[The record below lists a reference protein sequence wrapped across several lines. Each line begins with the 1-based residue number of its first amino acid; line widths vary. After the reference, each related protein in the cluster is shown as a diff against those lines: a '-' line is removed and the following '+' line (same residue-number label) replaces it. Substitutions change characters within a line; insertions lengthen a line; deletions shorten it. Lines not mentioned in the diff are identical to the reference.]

1 LQPRPARYTAL
12 IHLSL
17 LAGGAVRPCDL
28 EKSREIVFH
37 VLPLGQVERAL
48 ILLEGMDGLTV
59 AAGTGAN
66 YLLVRYNVCEYTLE
80 GLETAL
86 SNQGFHL
93 DNSLLCKLRR
103 ALAYFCESVQRRNV
117 AANEP
122 DIKSQQAFMK
132 VYERHLHGDSDETP
146 EEWRGYK

>member
-1 LQPRPARYTAL
+1 M
-12 IHLSL
+12 
-17 LAGGAVRPCDL
+17 RPCDL
-28 EKSREIVFH
+28 EKNREIVFH
-37 VLPLGQVERAL
+37 PLPDGQVERAL
-48 ILLEGMDGLTV
+48 SLLDGLEGLEVTARV
-59 AAGTGAN
+59 ESFR
-66 YLLVRYNVCEYTLE
+66 LVVRYHVCEYTLE

-86 SNQGFHL
+86 ASQGFHL
-93 DNSLLCKLRR
+93 DNSLLSKLKR

-146 EEWRGYK
+146 EEWRSYK

>member
-1 LQPRPARYTAL
+1 M
-12 IHLSL
+12 
-17 LAGGAVRPCDL
+17 RPCDL
-28 EKSREIVFH
+28 EKIREIIFH
-37 VLPLGQVERAL
+37 PLPAGQTERAL
-48 ILLEGMDGLTV
+48 SLLAGLEGLEVTI
-59 AAGTGAN
+59 GADVHR
-66 YLLVRYNVCEYTLE
+66 LQVRYHICEYTLE

-86 SNQGFHL
+86 ASQGFHL
-93 DNSLLCKLRR
+93 DNSLLSKLRR
-103 ALAYFCESVQRRNV
+103 ALAYYCESVQRRNV

>member
-1 LQPRPARYTAL
+1 M
-12 IHLSL
+12 
-17 LAGGAVRPCDL
+17 RPCDL
-28 EKSREIVFH
+28 EKNREIVFH
-37 VLPLGQVERAL
+37 SLPAGQAERAL
-48 ILLEGMDGLTV
+48 LILAGLEGLEVT
-59 AAGTGAN
+59 AGADI
-66 YLLVRYNVCEYTLE
+66 YRLQVRYHICEYTLE

-86 SNQGFHL
+86 ASQGFHL
-93 DNSLLCKLRR
+93 DNSLLSKLRR

-146 EEWRGYK
+146 EEWRSYK

>member
-1 LQPRPARYTAL
+1 M
-12 IHLSL
+12 
-17 LAGGAVRPCDL
+17 RPCDL

-37 VLPLGQVERAL
+37 PLPVGQTERAL
-48 ILLEGMDGLTV
+48 SLLEGLDGLDVTKGA
-59 AAGTGAN
+59 AAGC
-66 YLLVRYNVCEYTLE
+66 LVVRYHVCEYTLE

-86 SNQGFHL
+86 ASQGFHL
-93 DNSLLCKLRR
+93 DNSLLSKLKR

-132 VYERHLHGDSDETP
+132 VYERHLHGDRDDTP